1 MKKEKILTSD
11 EFNAKIDNHEDFIL
25 VDLLPA
31 SDYART
37 HIQGAI
43 NIPLEELETKA
54 NQWLSH
60 QINIIVY
67 SASPTCHG
75 AEWGQEFLATHGFRV
90 WQLEGGIEEWIKK
103 LYPLEGD
110 PNYKPRNIAHNP
122 LAPKP
127 EVATGPQTAATRGAG
142 PKLSVVGGILHPPKP
157 GNIAEQPKPKL
168 SQPQAKPIP
177 KKKVA

>member
-1 MKKEKILTSD
+1 MKKEKVLTSD
-11 EFNAKIDNHEDFIL
+11 EFKAKIDNHEDFIL

-60 QINIIVY
+60 QIDIIVY
-67 SASPTCHG
+67 SSSPTCHG
-75 AEWGQEFLATHGFRV
+75 AEFGQEYLATHGFRV
-90 WQLEGGIEEWIKK
+90 WRLEGGIEEWIRKA
-103 LYPLEGD
+103 YPLEGD
-110 PNYKPRNIAHNP
+110 PNYKPRDITHNP
-122 LAPKP
+122 LTPKP
-127 EVATGPQTAATRGAG
+127 EAVVKKPQTAGRPQLVPAEQQRMT
-142 PKLSVVGGILHPPKP
+142 HPTKP
-157 GNIAEQPKPKL
+157 GNIAEQPTPKS
-168 SQPQAKPIP
+168 SQAQTKPIP

>member
-1 MKKEKILTSD
+1 MKKDKVLTSD
-11 EFNAKIDNHEDFIL
+11 EFKAKIDNHEDFIL

-60 QINIIVY
+60 QIDIIVY

-90 WQLEGGIEEWIKK
+90 WQLEGGLEEWIRK

-110 PNYKPRNIAHNP
+110 PNYKPHNIPHNP
-122 LAPKP
+122 LAPKS
-127 EVATGPQTAATRGAG
+127 EAPQAPAKKPRVVPIGTQP
-142 PKLSVVGGILHPPKP
+142 PKGIAHPPKP
-157 GNIAEQPKPKL
+157 GNIAELPVPKP
-168 SQPQAKPIP
+168 SQPQARPIP